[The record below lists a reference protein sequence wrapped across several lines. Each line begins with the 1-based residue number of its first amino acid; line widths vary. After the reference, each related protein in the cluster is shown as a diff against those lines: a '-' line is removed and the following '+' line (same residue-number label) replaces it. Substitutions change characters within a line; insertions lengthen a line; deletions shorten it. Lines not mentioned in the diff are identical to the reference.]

1 MTSNVL
7 SDIFNNLL
15 TLNEKTLDA
24 FFDDVRDSYKDLKKD
39 GDIDSLKVLRNQL
52 QTIRETQW
60 EAVRKKSKDEYRRLV
75 DIIDDITELIAEFE
89 KQTTKELVLV
99 DVVKK
104 YRKKNTPLTELPLE
118 KQKTHQLVAI
128 KKSEISYE
136 EEMLMLQ
143 LELVKLQKYIGE
155 TGQKLLIIFEGRDAA
170 GKWGNIKRF
179 MENLN
184 PRSAKVVA
192 LMKPTD
198 VEKWQWYFQRYIS
211 HLPNAGE
218 MAFFDR
224 SWYNRAGV
232 EPVMG
237 FVGKADYE
245 SFMLDVPELEKML
258 VKSAGI
264 KIIKFY
270 FSVSKAEQAA
280 RFEERRTNPLKQFK
294 LSPIDQFSQ
303 KLWDRYTI
311 AEYENLSRTHTD
323 WAPWTIVNSDDKE
336 ASRINA
342 IKYVLSQFDYPEKL
356 KWDRLK
362 IDADIIHSGKEK
374 AKILKEEVEGKK
386 GLFE

>member
-7 SDIFNNLL
+7 NNIFNNLL

-24 FFDDVRDSYKDLKKD
+24 FFDDVRDTYKDLKKD

-52 QTIRETQW
+52 QTIRENQGD
-60 EAVRKKSKDEYRRLV
+60 AVRKKSKDEYRRLV
-75 DIIDDITELIAEFE
+75 DIIDDINELIAEFE
-89 KQTTKELVLV
+89 KQTTKEVVLV

-104 YRKKNTPLTELPLE
+104 YRKKNAPLTELPPE
-118 KQKTHQLVAI
+118 KEKTHQLIAI
-128 KKSEISYE
+128 KKSDIAYE

-218 MAFFDR
+218 MVFFDR

-245 SFMLDVPELEKML
+245 SFMLDAPELEKML

-270 FSVSKAEQAA
+270 FSVSKSEQAA

-303 KLWDRYTI
+303 KLWDRYTV

-342 IKYVLSQFDYPEKL
+342 MKYILSQFNYPDKIKAEKL
-356 KWDRLK
+356 K
-362 IDADIIHSGKEK
+362 IDDDIILSGEEK
-374 AKILKEEVEGKK
+374 AKILKKEVEGKK

>member
-7 SDIFNNLL
+7 NNIFNNLL

-24 FFDDVRDSYKDLKKD
+24 FFDDVRDSYKALKKD

-52 QTIRETQW
+52 QTIRENQW
-60 EAVRKKSKDEYRRLV
+60 DDVRKKSKEEYRRLV
-75 DIIDDITELIAEFE
+75 DIIDDITELIVEFE
-89 KQTTKELVLV
+89 KQTTKEIILV

-104 YRKKNTPLTELPLE
+104 YRKKNTPLTELPPE

-128 KKSEISYE
+128 KKSEIAYE

-198 VEKWQWYFQRYIS
+198 VEKWQWYFQRYIY

-218 MAFFDR
+218 MVFFDR
-224 SWYNRAGV
+224 SWYNRAWV

-237 FVGKADYE
+237 FVGKADYDK
-245 SFMLDVPELEKML
+245 FMFDAPELEKML

-303 KLWDRYTI
+303 KLWDRYTV

-323 WAPWTIVNSDDKE
+323 WAPWTIVNSDNKE

-342 IKYVLSQFDYPEKL
+342 MKYILSQYDYPDKIKAEKL
-356 KWDRLK
+356 K
-362 IDADIIHSGKEK
+362 IGNDIILSGEEK
-374 AKILKEEVEGKK
+374 AKILKKEVEGKK